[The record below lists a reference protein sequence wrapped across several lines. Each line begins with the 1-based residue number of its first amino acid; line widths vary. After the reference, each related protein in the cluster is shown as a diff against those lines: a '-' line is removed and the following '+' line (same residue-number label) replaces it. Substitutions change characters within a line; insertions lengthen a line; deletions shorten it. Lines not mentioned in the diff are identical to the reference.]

1 MLAFK
6 KVTFNNTIKK
16 IKYSDWKFA
25 RKMFIDFEIMSV

>member
-16 IKYSDWKFA
+16 IKYSDWKLCKKNVYRF
-25 RKMFIDFEIMSV
+25 